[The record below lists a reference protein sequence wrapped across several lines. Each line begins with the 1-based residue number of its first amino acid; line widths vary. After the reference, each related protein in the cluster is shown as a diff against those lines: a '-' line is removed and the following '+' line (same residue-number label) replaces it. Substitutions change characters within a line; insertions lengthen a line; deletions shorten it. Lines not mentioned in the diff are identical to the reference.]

1 MKANERLI
9 IALVFFA
16 VLTLTVIL
24 AVKQEAPT
32 ESAQELF
39 ARYENLS
46 EDEEK
51 HEVKNYSFAL
61 LILTSGDDGIS
72 LVFGD
77 HRVAWDK
84 EDTGVRV
91 HDIVHREAADE
102 TVLKWDDNRV
112 TSGVRDGG

>member
-46 EDEEK
+46 EDELFELKKKDSKYTVKREELFKRSSFSRRPCLKTMIRWLSLCTWWRFEK
-51 HEVKNYSFAL
+51 SMM
-61 LILTSGDDGIS
+61 S
-72 LVFGD
+72 LRKG
-77 HRVAWDK
+77 
-84 EDTGVRV
+84 
-91 HDIVHREAADE
+91 
-102 TVLKWDDNRV
+102 N
-112 TSGVRDGG
+112 